1 MKKRYRFLLVLILL
15 AIGFWFLWPSIRWY
29 FLVPQADKEIAES
42 SRNRIKEYSQDE
54 AITAVDRMLALPAG
68 DPLPTEF
75 SYLAAEAKNRYRSAG
90 KPVPAQ
96 WTMGEVLSAWTG
108 RKDFQAAVE
117 EQYRTYFNT
126 LKNLRSRT
134 LQLGLDL
141 RGGMYVVI
149 QADFAALEQ
158 SLRAAMPEAERAAA
172 KPLTEAEREDYMSRA
187 LEVLNNRIDQ
197 FGLTEPSIRRQG
209 SDQIIVEIP
218 GTSDPEAVR
227 RFIMGKGLLTF
238 HIADTDALAS
248 VREYEK
254 ASNTVLL
261 DAAGSVR
268 DQKVLELLPKGTM
281 LRGVFKKDAYGIDEY
296 KGYAVLREEVGL
308 NGTYIRDAQ
317 VSRDN
322 LTGQP
327 VVNFLLTS
335 EGGEI
340 FYKLTSA
347 NVGKVLAVVL
357 DNKIKAQATIRTS
370 IRDQVQVEGF
380 EADEAADLAL
390 VLRTGA
396 LPIPLTIIS
405 QQAIGAS
412 LGEDAIR
419 QGINASLLGLGLVI
433 LFMMIYYRR
442 AGLNAVVAQI
452 LNLYFIVAIL
462 SAFNFTLT
470 LAAIAGLVL
479 TVGMAVDASVL
490 IFERMKE
497 EMRLGKSNTAV
508 VKAGFDRAF
517 WAIADSNITTF
528 IAALVMS
535 FFGKSSIKGFAVT
548 LAVGIVSSMFTAVF
562 VSRLIFDFN
571 LEVMH
576 IKHLRVSWRTTT

>member
-1 MKKRYRFLLVLILL
+1 MKKRYRVLLVLALV
-15 AIGFWFLWPSIRWY
+15 AVSFSFLWPSIRWY
-29 FLVPQADKEIAES
+29 FIVPQADKEVAES

-54 AITAVDRMLALPAG
+54 AIAAVDRLRSLPG
-68 DPLPTEF
+68 DSPVPEEF
-75 SYLAAEAKNRYRSAG
+75 SYLITEAKSRYRSAG
-90 KPVPAQ
+90 RSVPAQ
-96 WTMGEVLSAWTG
+96 WTMDAVRAMWNT
-108 RKDFQAAVE
+108 RADFQATVE
-117 EQYRTYFNT
+117 EHYRTYFT
-126 LKNLRSRT
+126 ELKALRTRT

-149 QADFAALEQ
+149 QADFDALEQ
-158 SLRAAMPEAERAAA
+158 SLRDAMPEADRASYR
-172 KPLTEAEREDYMSRA
+172 PLTDSEREDYMRRA

-218 GTSDPEAVR
+218 GTSDPDAVR

-238 HIADTDALAS
+238 HIADTDALAT
-248 VREYEK
+248 VKAYEQQ
-254 ASNTVLL
+254 ANTVLL
-261 DAAGSVR
+261 DAAGGIR
-268 DQKVLELLPKGTM
+268 DQKVLELLPKGDM
-281 LRGVFKKDAYGIDEY
+281 LLGVFKKDAYGIDEY
-296 KGYAVLREEVGL
+296 RGYAVLRQEVGL

-370 IRDQVQVEGF
+370 IRESVQVEGF
-380 EADEAADLAL
+380 NQEEATDLAL
-390 VLRTGA
+390 VLRTGS
-396 LPIPLTIIS
+396 LPVPLTIIS

-419 QGINASLLGLGLVI
+419 QGINASVLGFGLVI
-433 LFMMIYYRR
+433 LFMLIYYRR
-442 AGLNAVVAQI
+442 GGVNAVIAQV
-452 LNLYFIVAIL
+452 LNLYFMVALL

-497 EMRLGKSNTAV
+497 EIRLGKSNQAV
-508 VKAGFDRAF
+508 VKSGFDRAF

-528 IAALVMS
+528 IAALIMS

-571 LEVMH
+571 LEVVR

>member
-1 MKKRYRFLLVLILL
+1 MKKRYRFLLVLVLVAL
-15 AIGFWFLWPSIRWY
+15 AFSFLWPSIRWY
-29 FLVPQADKEIAES
+29 FIVPQADKEIAES
-42 SRNRIKEYSQDE
+42 SRNRIKEYSQDQ
-54 AITAVDRMLALPAG
+54 AISAVDRLLALPSS
-68 DPLPTEF
+68 DPVPEAF
-75 SYLAAEAKNRYRSAG
+75 AYLIAEARSRYRSAG
-90 KPVPAQ
+90 KNAPAS
-96 WTMGEVLSAWTG
+96 WTMGEVLPAWTG
-108 RKDFQAAVE
+108 RKDFQATIE
-117 EQYRTYFNT
+117 EHNRTYFT
-126 LKNLRSRT
+126 ELKALRTRT

-149 QADFAALEQ
+149 QADFAALEK
-158 SLRAAMPEAERAAA
+158 SLQDAMPEADRAGY
-172 KPLTEAEREDYMSRA
+172 KPLTDAEREDYMSRA

-209 SDQIIVEIP
+209 GDQIIVEIP

-238 HIADTDALAS
+238 HIADTATLAA
-248 VREYEK
+248 VKAYEQQ
-254 ASNTVLL
+254 SNTVLL
-261 DAAGSVR
+261 DAAGNVR

-296 KGYAVLREEVGL
+296 KGYAVLFEEVGL

-370 IRDQVQVEGF
+370 IRESVQVEGF
-380 EADEAADLAL
+380 NQDEATDLAL
-390 VLRTGA
+390 VLRTGS
-396 LPIPLTIIS
+396 LPVPLAIIS

-419 QGINASLLGLGLVI
+419 QGINASLLGLGLVV
-433 LFMMIYYRR
+433 LFMLIYYRR
-442 AGLNAVVAQI
+442 GGLNAVVAQV
-452 LNLYFIVAIL
+452 LNLYFMVALL

-497 EMRLGKSNTAV
+497 EIRLGKSNQAV

-571 LEVMH
+571 LEVVR

>member
-1 MKKRYRFLLVLILL
+1 MKKRYRFLLVLVLV
-15 AIGFWFLWPSIRWY
+15 AIAFSFLWPSIRWY

-42 SRNRIKEYSQDE
+42 SRNRIKEYSVDE
-54 AITAVDRMLALPAG
+54 AIKAVERLRALPAT
-68 DPLPTEF
+68 DPLPAEF
-75 SYLAAEAKNRYRSAG
+75 AFLAVEAKDRYRSAG
-90 KPVPAQ
+90 KVAPAS
-96 WTMGEVLSAWTG
+96 WTMGDVLSAWTS
-108 RKDFQAAVE
+108 RADFQAAVE
-117 EQYRTYFNT
+117 GQYRTYFT
-126 LKNLRSRT
+126 GLKNLRSRT

-149 QADFAALEQ
+149 QADFAALEK
-158 SLRAAMPEAERAAA
+158 SLLDAMTDEQRASARS
-172 KPLTEAEREDYMSRA
+172 LTEAEREDYMSRA

-209 SDQIIVEIP
+209 TDQIIVEIP

-227 RFIMGKGLLTF
+227 KFIMGKGLLTF
-238 HIADTDALAS
+238 HIADTDTLA
-248 VREYEK
+248 VVKAYEQS
-254 ASNTVLL
+254 SNTVLL
-261 DAAGSVR
+261 DAAGNVR
-268 DQKVLELLPKGTM
+268 DQKVLELLPAGTM
-281 LRGVFKKDAYGIDEY
+281 LRGVFQKDAYGIDEY
-296 KGYAVLREEVGL
+296 KGYSVLRTEVGL

-327 VVNFLLTS
+327 TVNFLLTS
-335 EGGEI
+335 EGGEL

-347 NVGKVLAVVL
+347 NTGKVLAVVL
-357 DNKIKAQATIRTS
+357 DNKIKAQATIKTS
-370 IRDQVQVEGF
+370 IRESVMVEGF
-380 EADEAADLAL
+380 DAEEARDLAL
-390 VLRTGA
+390 VLRTGS
-396 LPIPLTIIS
+396 LPVPLEIIS

-433 LFMMIYYRR
+433 LFMMLYYRR
-442 AGLNAVVAQI
+442 AGLNAVIAQI
-452 LNLYFIVAIL
+452 LNVYFMVAVL

-470 LAAIAGLVL
+470 LPAIAGLVL

-497 EMRLGKSNTAV
+497 EIRLGKSNQAV

-528 IAALVMS
+528 IAALVMTQ
-535 FFGKSSIKGFAVT
+535 FGKGSIQGFAIT
-548 LAVGIVSSMFTAVF
+548 LAVGIVSSMFSAVF

-571 LEVMH
+571 LEVLH
-576 IKHLRVSWRTTT
+576 VKHLRVSWRTVS